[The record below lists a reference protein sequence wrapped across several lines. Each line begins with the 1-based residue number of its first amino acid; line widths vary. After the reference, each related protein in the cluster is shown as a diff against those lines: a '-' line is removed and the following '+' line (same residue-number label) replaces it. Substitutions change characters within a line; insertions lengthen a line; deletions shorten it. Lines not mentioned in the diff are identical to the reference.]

1 VKIITPAKV
10 NLSLKVRSLDES
22 GYHPLL
28 SIVQAI
34 EPVDSLTVEMGDE
47 DLLEIEGIRL
57 PVDDDNLIWRA
68 LRAAV
73 PGRKKGLHIKLT
85 KEIPTAAGLGGGS
98 SDAAAAL
105 LVASQMFGFEYQRD
119 IAASVGADV
128 PFFRTGGL
136 ARMEGYGEILTPLD
150 AAVGFHLG
158 LLVPPFDLST
168 PAVYGAWD
176 GLDFPETLQ
185 VAGSDL
191 PPSLRQYGPLTNDLY
206 PAALV
211 LAPQLDDWRSELA
224 HRWNRPVL
232 MSGSGPSLF
241 AFFGSSDEAAEA
253 IDVVPAGSR
262 FAGAVAPLGHGATVV
277 ADG

>member
-1 VKIITPAKV
+1 MKIVTPAKV
-10 NLSLKVRSLDES
+10 NLSLRVRRPDES

-34 EPVDSLTVEMGDE
+34 EPVDFLTLETADE
-47 DLLEIEGIRL
+47 DRLEIEGIRL

-73 PGRKKGLHIKLT
+73 PGRTMRLHIKLI

-105 LVASQMFGFEYQRD
+105 LAASEMFGFEYQRD
-119 IAASVGADV
+119 VAAGVGADV

-136 ARMEGYGEILTPLD
+136 ARMEGYGELLTPLD
-150 AAVGFHLG
+150 AAAGFHLA
-158 LLVPPFDLST
+158 LVVPPFDLST

-176 GLDFPETLQ
+176 GLDYPETLQ
-185 VAGSDL
+185 VTGSDL
-191 PPSLRQYGPLTNDLY
+191 PPSLRRYGPLTNDLY

-241 AFFGSSDEAAEA
+241 AFFGSSGEANEA
-253 IDVVPAGSR
+253 IDVVPPGSR
-262 FAGAVAPLGHGATVV
+262 FAGAVAPLGHGARVV

>member
-1 VKIITPAKV
+1 VKITTPAKV
-10 NLSLKVRSLDES
+10 NLSLRVRWPDET

-34 EPVDSLTVEMGDE
+34 EPVDSLTFEMADE
-47 DLLEIEGIRL
+47 DRLEIEGIRL

-73 PGRKKGLHIKLT
+73 PGRKKGLHIKLI

-105 LVASQMFGFEYQRD
+105 LAASKLFGFEYQRD
-119 IAASVGADV
+119 VAASVGADV

-136 ARMEGYGEILTPLD
+136 ARMEGYGELLTPLD
-150 AAVGFHLG
+150 AAAGFYLG
-158 LLVPPFDLST
+158 LVVPPFDLST
-168 PAVYGAWD
+168 PAVYRAWD
-176 GLDFPETLQ
+176 RLDFPETMQ
-185 VAGSDL
+185 VAVSDL
-191 PPSLRQYGPLTNDLY
+191 PPSLRKYGPLTNDLY

-211 LAPQLDDWRSELA
+211 IAPQLDDWRSELA

-241 AFFGSSDEAAEA
+241 AFFGSPDEAVEA
-253 IDVVPAGSR
+253 IDVVPPGSR
-262 FAGAVAPLGHGATVV
+262 FAGAVSPLGHGATVV